1 MEVLADPWVPLA
13 LAVAVA
19 LFFYW
24 MNGGFAEQTPERA
37 RRLRGCALWVL
48 TLSAGVLYAVRFF
61 GFVSSGS
68 GIGSGRSASGPVG
81 RARAPKSGAP
91 KASRGGGG
99 LSGGSGLGGG
109 FSGGGSGYGSAAAG
123 HGGGG
128 YSGAFSGGASFSP
141 EAFMNMG
148 APPF

>member
-68 GIGSGRSASGPVG
+68 GLGSGRSASGPGV

-91 KASRGGGG
+91 KASRGG
-99 LSGGSGLGGG
+99 
-109 FSGGGSGYGSAAAG
+109 FSGYGGAAFPASAAVSG
-123 HGGGG
+123 GGGG
-128 YSGAFSGGASFSP
+128 YSGAYSGGASFSP